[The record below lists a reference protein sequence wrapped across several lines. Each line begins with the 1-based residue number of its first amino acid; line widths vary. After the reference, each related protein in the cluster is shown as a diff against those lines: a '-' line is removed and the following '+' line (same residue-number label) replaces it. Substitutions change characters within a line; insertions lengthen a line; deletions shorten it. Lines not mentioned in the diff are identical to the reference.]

1 MSGRYP
7 AGVLKVSGLKGL
19 WKMFGT
25 CLEGVLNKSGKHLE
39 VLWKIFVWCLESNI
53 ILSVHNTYMQIFEY
67 ASMKVGK
74 YVGMQVCKY

>member
-19 WKMFGT
+19 WKVFGT
-25 CLEGVLNKSGKHLE
+25 WLEGVLNESGKYLG
-39 VLWKIFVWCLESNI
+39 NI
-53 ILSVHNTYMQIFEY
+53 NFILSMHKYINKYMQIFEY

-74 YVGMQVCKY
+74 YVGMQVCKN